1 MRFTS
6 RGFSTGVGTL
16 TGLLFAGL
24 FLGSC
29 TFEHRGS
36 GNDDEEVSGPAY
48 DSADERG
55 ALPAVPAD
63 PESAVLDV
71 VRTFREATARG
82 DLSLALSLMS
92 RDAFMT
98 DALVGGGVA
107 EQSRGEMLL
116 ELRAL
121 MAEGF
126 SLSEGSVRVHFPGAV
141 AVAFAGLTL
150 EAEAEE
156 PAGRLSD
163 FVGRAVY
170 ETVVLVSTEQGW
182 RIQHLHRSVAP

>member
-6 RGFSTGVGTL
+6 RGFSRGVGTL
-16 TGLLFAGL
+16 TGLVFAGL

-29 TFEHRGS
+29 TFEHRGT
-36 GNDDEEVSGPAY
+36 GNDDEEVSGPGH

-55 ALPAVPAD
+55 ALLVPAD

-98 DALVGGGVA
+98 DALVGGGAA

-116 ELRAL
+116 ELRAF

-126 SLSEGSVRVHFPGAV
+126 SLSEDSVRVHFPGAV

-156 PAGRLSD
+156 PTGRLSD

-170 ETVVLVSTEQGW
+170 ETVVLVATEQGW